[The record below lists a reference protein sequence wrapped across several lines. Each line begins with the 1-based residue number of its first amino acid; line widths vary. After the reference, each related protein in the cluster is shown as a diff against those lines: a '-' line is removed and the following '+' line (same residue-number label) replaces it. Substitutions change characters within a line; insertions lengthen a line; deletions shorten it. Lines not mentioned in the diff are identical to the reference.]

1 MHTVQAGS
9 PRSFGLV
16 FTIVFLL
23 VGTSPLLKSEPP
35 KVSFLVIAAVLALVS
50 WLKPTILSPLN
61 RLWFEFGL
69 KLHVVVS
76 FVIMFVLF
84 FGLFL
89 PIGFILKVLGK
100 QPIPLK
106 SVSKSNSYWT
116 LRDQRADQ
124 GDTSSRDQWTDFNFQ
139 F

>member
-69 KLHVVVS
+69 KLHVVVG

-106 SVSKSNSYWT
+106 SVSKSNSYWI